1 MTGLDFLKE
10 RSVQTARK
18 EIQNILD
25 SYHHYWDVLAE
36 LVQNSRDAVVR
47 RHGAAS
53 GLRGFL
59 RVTVD
64 YQTRT
69 IEILDNGIGIGRER
83 LVELLAPGGGDK
95 ENKDQEIGEKGVGLT
110 FCVFS
115 GSAFEILTRSA
126 DGVLH
131 GGKVAGGHDWVTSSD
146 SDMPRYVPLSESEL
160 PTTGESMRVGEMDYD
175 TKQFTQ
181 ITIRGVRNSDQETDL
196 FNRTVNQVKFLLQ
209 TRTAVGD
216 TKGLWDENASPA
228 FDTYVR
234 LRLRETEDAFATGK
248 VPSQFPRLHTF
259 VDKSRDLDEVK
270 AAFLKKADTESR
282 RKVMKDCTL
291 YWVSEKPYK
300 EDKIRVY
307 GIMFPGNR
315 IFGQLGKDVFK
326 IVDGADDGTEE
337 YTDELFKSGIFIA
350 TKGMPTGV
358 EIEPGKGGQ
367 YPAYYRRCLFVVQ
380 YDKLKFDV
388 GRKTVNHYLKRKLQE
403 AVTDLFKVFEDIA
416 PYQSDDERV
425 DPSTEKPWGDTPAER
440 AAEKER
446 EWKRYTDLVSLGLD
460 RIPYDKVPN
469 KQEAAVAA
477 IFHELLGA
485 RFLKGYIPL
494 ATGYSTRYDLHT
506 LYRREGKGELKVVI
520 EFKHALEDIV
530 KDFDASIKKFSDMHL
545 VVAWNANR
553 QKLKDA
559 GFRLD
564 QVKGDPPFDG
574 VTHLLE
580 VPTPGIDPLPVIL
593 LETLVAGLAEE

>member
-36 LVQNSRDAVVR
+36 LVQNSRDAIVR
-47 RHGAAS
+47 RHETAAS
-53 GLRGFL
+53 VRGFL
-59 RVTVD
+59 RVTID

-69 IEILDNGIGIGRER
+69 IEVLDNGIGISQTR

-115 GSAFEILTRSA
+115 GNEFEILTRSA

-131 GGKVAGGHDWVTSSD
+131 GGKVTGGHKWVTSSGAE
-146 SDMPRYVPLSESEL
+146 MPRYEPRLVAEL
-160 PTTGESMRVGEMDYD
+160 PVMAESVRVGETEYD

-181 ITIRGVRNSDQETDL
+181 ITIRGVRNSNQETDL

-216 TKGLWDENASPA
+216 TKGLWDADASPS
-228 FDTYVR
+228 FDTYVS
-234 LRLRETEDAFATGK
+234 LRLRETEDAFATGQL
-248 VPSQFPRLHTF
+248 PSQFPRLHTF
-259 VDKSRDLDEVK
+259 VDKCRDLEEVK
-270 AAFLKKADTESR
+270 AVFLKKADAESR

-291 YWVSEKPYK
+291 YAVSDKAYK
-300 EDKIRVY
+300 DDKIRVY

-315 IFGQLGKDVFK
+315 IFGQLGSDVFK
-326 IVDGADDGTEE
+326 IVDGADDGAEE

-380 YDKLKFDV
+380 YDRLKFDV
-388 GRKTVNHYLKRKLQE
+388 GRKTVNQYLKRKLQE

-425 DPSTEKPWGDTPAER
+425 DPSSKKPWGDTLPER
-440 AAEKER
+440 AAERER
-446 EWKRYTDLVSLGLD
+446 EWKRYIELVSLGLD
-460 RIPYDKVPN
+460 RIPFDKVPN

-485 RFLKGYIPL
+485 RLLKGYIPL

-506 LYRREGKGELKVVI
+506 LYRREGKSELKVVI
-520 EFKHALEDIV
+520 EFKYALEDIV

-564 QVKGDPPFDG
+564 QVKDDTLFDG

-580 VPTPGIDPLPVIL
+580 VPTPGIDALHVIL
-593 LETLVAGLAEE
+593 LETLVANLAKE